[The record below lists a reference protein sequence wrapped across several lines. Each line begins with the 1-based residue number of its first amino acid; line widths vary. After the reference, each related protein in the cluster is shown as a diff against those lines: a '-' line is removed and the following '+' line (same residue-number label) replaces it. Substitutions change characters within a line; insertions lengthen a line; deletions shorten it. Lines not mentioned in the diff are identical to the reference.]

1 MPDFF
6 KGTSI
11 DTALFTPTAFLYKPL
26 ALLSTIAFFG
36 RFIAYMLGNAVL
48 SPESKAK
55 AIQAFFVGIASPEK
69 ATSKVAEIV
78 GELKRRGA
86 NKVGGVGE

>member
-11 DTALFTPTAFLYKPL
+11 DPALYTPSKFLFKPL

-36 RFIAYMLGNAVL
+36 RFMAYLLGNAVL

-55 AIQAFFVGIASPEK
+55 SIQAFFVGVASPDK
-69 ATSKVAEIV
+69 GTAKVAEIAA
-78 GELKRRGA
+78 ELKRRGV